1 MLVTT
6 LHTLRPAALLRST
19 FRSLPTT
26 AAPCAFTRQSP
37 KSLPAAFL
45 RQQRFASSASASHLA
60 SVPGRSSILRS
71 NAIKTAFKRA
81 GSGMAATSSRT
92 LIGAGAATTCIFG
105 PLIYSRSAVGLGL
118 ASTSS
123 SRYMAYCAPAIPI
136 GVRSNTSYDAYGY
149 QKEPLI
155 NTKELTFGMAMG
167 LCSGF
172 LFKKLGKMMMLVVG
186 LGFVSLQMLTSS
198 GYVQVNW
205 ALIERRFKDQFDVDG
220 DGKVT
225 MNDAKHGFRWLMELL
240 TRNFQFKSTFV
251 GGFVLGF
258 RYG

>member
-1 MLVTT
+1 MV
-6 LHTLRPAALLRST
+6 AA
-19 FRSLPTT
+19 
-26 AAPCAFTRQSP
+26 
-37 KSLPAAFL
+37 
-45 RQQRFASSASASHLA
+45 
-60 SVPGRSSILRS
+60 VPGRSSVLGS
-71 NAIKTAFKRA
+71 NAIQAAFKRA
-81 GSGMAATSSRT
+81 GSGIAAISSGT
-92 LIGAGAATTCIFG
+92 LIGAGAVTTSIFG
-105 PLIYSRSAVGLGL
+105 PLIYSRSIVGRGL
-118 ASTSS
+118 SSTSS
-123 SRYMAYCAPAIPI
+123 SRCVAYCAPATPI
-136 GVRSNTSYDAYGY
+136 GVRTNTYDAYGY

-205 ALIERRFKDQFDVDG
+205 ALIERRFKEQFDVDR

-251 GGFVLGF
+251 GGFVMGF